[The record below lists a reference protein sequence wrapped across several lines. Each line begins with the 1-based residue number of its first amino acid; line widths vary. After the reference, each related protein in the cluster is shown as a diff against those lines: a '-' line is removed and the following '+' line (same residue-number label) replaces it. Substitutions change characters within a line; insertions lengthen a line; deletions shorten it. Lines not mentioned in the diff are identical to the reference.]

1 MNYNGFT
8 QPVSEWICGVDYHG
22 NSASINESS
31 LDSWL
36 LGTRADI
43 PVNAQETST
52 LELGSHDTER
62 FATRCGGDIW
72 KTYLGLI
79 FQFTY
84 IGTPTIYY
92 GDEYGEQ
99 GGNDPDNRRT
109 FDWTQA
115 NTGNSAVALT
125 QKLISIRNQYPELRT
140 GSIKTLLVDATHHIY
155 AFGRWDA
162 NHRIAVVLNNTP
174 NTETTTIPAWQL
186 SMVNGSWVTD
196 LLTNTTYQVANGNL
210 TVTVE
215 GHYGAILEQ

>member
-1 MNYNGFT
+1 MAT
-8 QPVSEWICGVDYHG
+8 APRS
-22 NSASINESS
+22 
-31 LDSWL
+31 
-36 LGTRADI
+36 TRAR
-43 PVNAQETST
+43 ST
-52 LELGSHDTER
+52 AGCSAPARTFR
-62 FATRCGGDIW
+62 SMRRRPRPSSSVRTTRSGLRRAAAANIR

-125 QKLISIRNQYPELRT
+125 QKLISIRNQYPQLRT
-140 GSIKTLLVDATHHIY
+140 GSYKTLLVDTTNHIY

-162 NHRIAVVLNNTP
+162 NHRIAVVLNNTSSTRNRDDP
-174 NTETTTIPAWQL
+174 RVAVEHGQWIVGDGSAHEQHLSGHQRQSHRDRRRTLRRDSGTITESRPAAAG
-186 SMVNGSWVTD
+186 MAAPV
-196 LLTNTTYQVANGNL
+196 
-210 TVTVE
+210 
-215 GHYGAILEQ
+215 